1 MKLVFLG
8 TGGSIPTS
16 RRGIPAI
23 ALKLNGELLLFDVA
37 EGTQRQMALAHLSP
51 MKVSSVFITHLHGDH
66 FLGLAGL
73 VQTMAL
79 LFRTSPLEVFCPAGE
94 KERLE
99 NYLRVPHYTL
109 TFDVLVRELRPGDE
123 VRRRGYRVLTSG
135 VDHPVPSLAYA
146 LVEDERPGRFN
157 VAKALALGLKPG
169 PLFSRL
175 RSGMSVTLENGRVVR
190 PEEVLGPPRP
200 GRKIVY
206 SGDTR
211 PTDLMIE
218 FARGADV
225 LIHDCTL
232 GDELMEK
239 AQENYHSTPR
249 GAAEVAR
256 RAGVKQLVLMHISPR
271 YEDDSILLEE
281 AKKIFPNT
289 LVAQDLM
296 VLDIPLQEG

>member
-175 RSGMSVTLENGRVVR
+175 RSGMSVTLEDGRVVR

>member
-1 MKLVFLG
+1 
-8 TGGSIPTS
+8 
-16 RRGIPAI
+16 
-23 ALKLNGELLLFDVA
+23 
-37 EGTQRQMALAHLSP
+37 
-51 MKVSSVFITHLHGDH
+51 
-66 FLGLAGL
+66 
-73 VQTMAL
+73 
-79 LFRTSPLEVFCPAGE
+79 
-94 KERLE
+94 
-99 NYLRVPHYTL
+99 
-109 TFDVLVRELRPGDE
+109 
-123 VRRRGYRVLTSG
+123 
-135 VDHPVPSLAYA
+135 VPSLAYA

-175 RSGMSVTLENGRVVR
+175 RSGMSVTLEDGRVVR

>member
-296 VLDIPLQEG
+296 VLDIPLQEE

>member
-175 RSGMSVTLENGRVVR
+175 RSGMSVTLEDGRVVR

-256 RAGVKQLVLMHISPR
+256 RAGVKQLVLMHISTR

>member
-175 RSGMSVTLENGRVVR
+175 RSGMSVTLEDGQVVR